1 MPDAAEHRAL
11 AAEADPHDTAAR
23 LNRVEEALRTLST
36 PKPPEVAVKQDRRAH
51 LAMVADVLK
60 TLIPSLIILFVTFS
74 IKDSVDLA
82 IRERQLQLANV
93 QAMGGLAADM
103 QKGGQTDE
111 QTTQK
116 AVQLAAFGRYSIP
129 FFIHVLEVGDI
140 TSQTGAERGLWMVSM
155 SEPEEVCADLTA
167 VIRNRTGLYRWT
179 THLRALRL
187 LGEAG
192 CGSAQ
197 KTVADYA
204 AAMQSLENYQSWV
217 RPEPQPDKSEYL
229 QVVEQV
235 QQTRQLLQ
243 NAPKPNWWRRFRS
256 GGVRSTCC

>member
-11 AAEADPHDTAAR
+11 MAEADPHDTAAR
-23 LNRVEEALRTLST
+23 LDRIEEALRTLST
-36 PKPPEVAVKQDRRAH
+36 AKPPVVAGKQDKRAH
-51 LAMVADVLK
+51 FGAMADVLK
-60 TLIPSLIILFVTFS
+60 TLLPSLIILFVTFS

-82 IRERQLQLANV
+82 LRERQLQLANV
-93 QAMGGLAADM
+93 QAMAGLAADM

-116 AVQLAAFGRYSIP
+116 AVQLAAYGRYSVP

-155 SEPEEVCADLTA
+155 SEPEEVCAGLTA

-179 THLRALRL
+179 THLSALRL

-192 CGSAQ
+192 CGSAE

-204 AAMQSLENYQSWV
+204 AAMQSLETYQSWV
-217 RPEPQPDKSEYL
+217 RPEPLPDKSEYR
-229 QVVEQV
+229 QVVDQA
-235 QQTRQLLQ
+235 QQTRQALQ
-243 NAPKPNWWRRFRS
+243 NAPKPNWWRRFQS
-256 GGVRSTCC
+256 GGVRPTCC